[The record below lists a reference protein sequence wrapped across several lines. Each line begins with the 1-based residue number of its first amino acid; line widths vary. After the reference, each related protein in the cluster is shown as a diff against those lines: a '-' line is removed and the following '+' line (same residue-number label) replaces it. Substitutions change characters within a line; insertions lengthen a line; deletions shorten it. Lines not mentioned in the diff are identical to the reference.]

1 MTLPADIP
9 ADMLPPRVRSVDRL
23 GFTLFLAAL
32 VHLALILGVDRK
44 STRLNS
50 SH

>member
-9 ADMLPPRVRSVDRL
+9 ADLLPPRVRPVDRL

-32 VHLALILGVDRK
+32 VHLALMVTVNGIAAGMRN
-44 STRLNS
+44 TG
-50 SH
+50 